1 MHETIESLREQCK
14 LLKDEVNE
22 QQKVIEELRSKADYY
37 DTVLQSGDLL
47 SATAIAKEYGMSAK
61 AFNKMLY
68 EEGIQYKR
76 GEIWFLYA
84 QYQNH
89 GYMKGKTHIYSG
101 TAQQHTK
108 EHSYWTQK
116 GRLFL
121 YDFLKQRGIFP
132 LLESG
137 APPKVLMAET
147 SPDSH
152 SEYGE
157 TI

>member
-1 MHETIESLREQCK
+1 MDETIESLQEQCK
-14 LLKDEVNE
+14 LLEDQVTE
-22 QQKVIEELRSKADYY
+22 QQKVIDELRSKADYY
-37 DTVLQSGDLL
+37 DIVLQSGDLL

-68 EEGIQYKR
+68 EEGVQYKR

-84 QYQNH
+84 RYQNQ

-121 YDFLKQRGIFP
+121 YDFLKQRGILP
-132 LLESG
+132 LIESC
-137 APPKVLMAET
+137 ASPKVLTPET
-147 SPDSH
+147 SSDSC
-152 SEYGE
+152 SGCGGNV
-157 TI
+157 